1 MLTKVAFLAIIVI
14 SSVTKDKLWIKT
26 ETWGVSINGNYARKT
41 F

>member
-26 ETWGVSINGNYARKT
+26 
-41 F
+41 